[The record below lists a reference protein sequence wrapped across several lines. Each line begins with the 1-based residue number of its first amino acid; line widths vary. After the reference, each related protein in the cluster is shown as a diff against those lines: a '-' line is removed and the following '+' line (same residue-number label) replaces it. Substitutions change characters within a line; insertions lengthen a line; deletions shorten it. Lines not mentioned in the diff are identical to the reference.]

1 MVEVTPSS
9 EGLTIEVVSLGTVS
23 ATEVV
28 VEVSVVNVTD
38 ESDEEVPVVSEVEP
52 SVVVEV
58 ESATVV
64 VEDVSV
70 VKLTPGVCGGKTS

>member
-1 MVEVTPSS
+1 M
-9 EGLTIEVVSLGTVS
+9 
-23 ATEVV
+23 
-28 VEVSVVNVTD
+28 VSVVLV
-38 ESDEEVPVVSEVEP
+38 VPSSLGLVVLVVSEVEP